1 MFKWL
6 RRISDTTATR
16 PTERT
21 ITPPPSRAR
30 LAGGT
35 GRFGLEV
42 VGESFYLP
50 ALQQVRRRARRTSA
64 GPVVDVVLRPE
75 PDNLEDVNA
84 VRVMSVDGNALL
96 GYLSRERAREYAR
109 VRAQCEEASLV
120 VTCAAVM
127 RGGVEDKP
135 NIGIWLDLA
144 FPARLKSLLKDRLNG
159 DQA

>member
-1 MFKWL
+1 MFDLL
-6 RRISDTTATR
+6 RRITGAETR
-16 PTERT
+16 PTDRT
-21 ITPPPSRAR
+21 VTSPLSRAR
-30 LAGGT
+30 LPGGT

-50 ALQQVRRRARRTSA
+50 ALRQVRGKARRTPE

-75 PDNLEDVNA
+75 PDNLTDANA
-84 VRVMSVDGNALL
+84 VRVMSADGNALL
-96 GYLSRERAREYAR
+96 GYLSRERAKQYAR
-109 VRAQCEEASLV
+109 VLAQCEEASLV

-159 DQA
+159 DHA